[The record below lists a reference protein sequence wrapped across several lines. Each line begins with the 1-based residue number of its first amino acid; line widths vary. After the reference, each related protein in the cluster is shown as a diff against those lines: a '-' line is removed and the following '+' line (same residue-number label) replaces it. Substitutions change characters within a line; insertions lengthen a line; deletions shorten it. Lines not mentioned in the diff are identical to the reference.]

1 MKKLII
7 LFLLIPLL
15 AFGKEDFLALQGKV
29 LDAETGEPL
38 RGATVQVLETPR
50 GTFTDPK
57 GYFRITNLKPSR
69 YSLKVSYIGYQTKI
83 IKEIENQNEELNIT
97 LIPEVKATQ
106 EVIIEA
112 SKVMDNESAILTRRK
127 NSAQVSDGISIEEI
141 KKLPDGNIGSTLKRL
156 PGITMVNDFI
166 VVRGMNERYNNAA
179 LDGSLLPSTEADKK
193 AFSFDLYPSEFIENV
208 NIVKSYTPDIPGNFA
223 GGLVLL
229 NSTDFPAGKIFKV
242 SIGTSSNTNTTFKS
256 NAFQTYS
263 GGATDWLGFDD
274 GTRQL
279 PSDFPK
285 NRLEFNNLQI
295 SANNPFDTTNAKERY
310 ESVMKSFSNKTLKQ
324 INKTIT
330 PLDDKKINLFFANT
344 FDISNVTLG
353 ITAIGTYNTNQLVSN
368 IERNTFLSNFDPIYV
383 TSGNQS
389 TREVQLSGLFNL
401 ALKINSSNIITLKNS
416 FNNTAQDELLI
427 LNGKDVGY
435 QFLEFKNFSFHYT
448 QKSLF
453 YSTLHGVHY
462 FGTNDMLLDWSLAC
476 SELKRDEPDYR
487 RFRFSRQLADLE
499 YDPNTPFLVELLS
512 NQQGDGTRAGRFY
525 SNLYEKTLNP
535 SINYSITIFSIKFKI
550 GSLAESRKRSF
561 NARSI
566 TLTASPALREDLYN
580 LMSDYRNI
588 DKIFDPDNFNYDD
601 GFRIGEDSKLSDS
614 YSANETLLAGYGM
627 FDIPV
632 KLISIPF
639 RIIGGV
645 RIENNTIELNSFSI
659 NDEPVN
665 IKYRTNDLLPS
676 LNIIANTSK
685 ESNIRFAFSRTVARP
700 SFREFAPFAF
710 YDYYNLSL
718 VQGNPNL
725 KRSLINNIDLR
736 YEMFPTL
743 NEVYSISFFYK
754 TFENAIEET
763 IYPQQSELTR
773 TFGNADGTARN
784 YGIELEFRKNLGFL
798 SSILKDF
805 SLNGNLALIKS
816 QITIKQGGKGTEDT
830 RPMWGQSPYTFNL
843 NLFYQNY
850 ESGTIATLSY
860 NTFGKRIAQVSQV
873 GIYQTDNP
881 HIYELPTH
889 HLDFSLTQKLLN
901 FQLKFGIRNILGTK
915 TIWEQNGK
923 RWASN
928 FHGSTII
935 FSITYNIF

>member
-1 MKKLII
+1 MKKLTI

-38 RGATVQVLETPR
+38 RGAAVQVLEIPK

-57 GYFRITNLKPSR
+57 GYFRIANLKPSR

-106 EVIIEA
+106 EVTVEA

-156 PGITMVNDFI
+156 PGVTMVNDFI

-223 GGLVLL
+223 GGLVFL
-229 NSTDFPAGKIFKV
+229 NSTDFPSNKTFKI

-256 NAFQTYS
+256 NAFQTYP
-263 GGATDWLGFDD
+263 GGRTDWLGFDD

-279 PSDFPK
+279 PGGFPK
-285 NRLEFNNLQI
+285 NRLELNSLQI

-310 ESVMKSFSNKTLKQ
+310 ESVMKSFNNKTLKQ
-324 INKTIT
+324 TNRTIT
-330 PLDDKKINLFFANT
+330 PLDDKKINILFANT
-344 FDISNVTLG
+344 FDISNIILG
-353 ITAIGTYNTNQLVSN
+353 VTAIGTYSTNQQVSN
-368 IERNTFLSNFDPIYV
+368 IERNTFLSNFDPIYAA
-383 TSGNQS
+383 SGNQS
-389 TREVQLSGLFNL
+389 IKEVQLGGLLNL
-401 ALKINSSNIITLKNS
+401 ALKINSNNIITLKNS

-453 YSTLHGVHY
+453 YSTLHGLHH
-462 FGTNDMLLDWSLAC
+462 FGTDDMLLDWSLTF

-499 YDPNTPFLVELLS
+499 YDPNTPFLIELLS

-535 SINYSITIFSIKFKI
+535 SINYSFKI
-550 GSLAESRKRSF
+550 FDIRFKVGSLLESKRRTF

-566 TLTASPALREDLYN
+566 TITASPYLREDLYKLLSN
-580 LMSDYRNI
+580 YNNI
-588 DKIFDPDNFNYDD
+588 SEIFAPNNFNYED
-601 GFRIGEDSKLSDS
+601 GFRIGEDSKLSDA
-614 YSANETLLAGYGM
+614 YSANETLIAGYGM
-627 FDIPV
+627 FDIPF

-639 RIIGGV
+639 RIIAGA
-645 RIENNTIELNSFSI
+645 RIENNTIELSSFNI

-665 IKYRTNDLLPS
+665 IKYKTNDILPS
-676 LNIIANTSK
+676 INVISNITK
-685 ESNIRFAFSRTVARP
+685 ESNIRLVLSRTIARP

-725 KRSLINNIDLR
+725 KRSLINNIDVR
-736 YEMFPTL
+736 YEIFPTL
-743 NEVYSISFFYK
+743 TEVYSISFFYK

-773 TFGNADGTARN
+773 TFGNADGIARN
-784 YGIELEFRKNLGFL
+784 YGVELEFRKNLGFL
-798 SSILKDF
+798 SSFLENF

-816 QITIKQGGKGTEDT
+816 QITIKQGGEGTEDT

-860 NTFGKRIAQVSQV
+860 NTFGKRIAQVSQIGV
-873 GIYQTDNP
+873 YQTDNP

-889 HLDFSLTQKLLN
+889 HLDFSLSQKLLN
-901 FQLKFGIRNILGTK
+901 FQLKFVIRNILGTK
-915 TIWEQNGK
+915 TIWEQNGR

-935 FSITYNIF
+935 FSITYNLF